1 VVAVADASPSHVD
14 EYTRRHERQQLEKLR
29 KEVRSFRTVRLIS
42 LNSFL
47 SNRSKPRR
55 RNSYA
60 ARFINTI
67 QLELTFSQ
75 FQARLEEKHGEKPES
90 K

>member
-1 VVAVADASPSHVD
+1 VVVVADASLFHVD

-29 KEVRSFRTVRLIS
+29 KEVRDFPTVQLSS
-42 LNSFL
+42 LNFFL

-55 RNSYA
+55 RNSYV
-60 ARFINTI
+60 ARFINPI
-67 QLELTFSQ
+67 QPELTFSQ